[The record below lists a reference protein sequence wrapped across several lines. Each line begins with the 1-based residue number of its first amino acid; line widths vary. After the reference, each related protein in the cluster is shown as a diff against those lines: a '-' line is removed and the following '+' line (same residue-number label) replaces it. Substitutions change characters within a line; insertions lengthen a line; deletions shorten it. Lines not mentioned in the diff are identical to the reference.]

1 MKIALLAV
9 FLLSS
14 LWFASPIADHST
26 PQEVT
31 TASADKVV
39 FLVRHGETCTE
50 QGSNPNLSAFGQNR
64 ANELS
69 RVLMDVDLEIIYSTP
84 FNRTLGIAAPV
95 AASHDMEVVQTPISS
110 GFLESLAN
118 DIKGSDAS
126 AILVAGHSNT
136 TPALINLL
144 IGSELE
150 DLSENDFDRLFVVTL
165 HEDGTGSVVS
175 IRYGLPSGH
184 PEAC

>member
-1 MKIALLAV
+1 MKNALLV
-9 FLLSS
+9 ITLL
-14 LWFASPIADHST
+14 ASPWFTSHIVDYST
-26 PQEVT
+26 THEVA
-31 TASADKVV
+31 TASSDKVV
-39 FLVRHGETCTE
+39 FLVRHGETCSE
-50 QGSNPNLSAFGQNR
+50 QGSNPNLSPFGSAR

-69 RVLMDVDLEIIYSTP
+69 RVLVDVDLEVIFSTP
-84 FNRTLGIAAPV
+84 FNRTLGTATPV
-95 AASHDMEVVQTPISS
+95 AASHDLEVVQTPVSS
-110 GFLESLAN
+110 GFLAALAN
-118 DIKGSDAS
+118 DIKTSDAS

-136 TPALINLL
+136 TPALVNLL

-175 IRYGLPSGH
+175 IRYGLPSGR